1 MKDDKA
7 YIVRKVL
14 VIVTLIMIVSTLG
27 LFMVTTQINTVSLDY
42 YGTETTVKT
51 LASSVQD
58 FLIENNIIINDED
71 TVYPAMNAVLA
82 NGSEIKISSSKEYAK
97 IDINNKLSN
106 YAPEIAKVEEVI
118 ETVPYS
124 EETVNNSTVERGT
137 TNVIEEGTDG
147 QKSIKYLVKY
157 AGDTEIERAQISSE
171 IIVEAKN
178 KIIEVGTKLPTLASR
193 SKIVETVAAHV
204 PTAEEGFRTYNISL
218 PVEQQQYAF
227 NICKKYGVEYEL
239 FLAIMYKES
248 NYRSNAT
255 GVNSYGLCQIHS
267 SNFSML
273 TSRLGVT
280 NFYDPYDNMTAGAY
294 ILSTYYNIAR
304 KHVSGEDVAVYALNA
319 YNMGDGA
326 YYAQCFS
333 KGVLNRSYSTSII
346 TMRNNLLSKGS
357 LY

>member
-7 YIVRKVL
+7 CIVRKVL

-27 LFMVTTQINTVSLDY
+27 LFMITTQVNTICLDY
-42 YGTETTVKT
+42 YGTKTTVKT
-51 LASSVQD
+51 LASNVQD
-58 FLIENNIIINDED
+58 FLIQNNIVVDDED
-71 TVYPAMNAVLA
+71 IVYPAINAELTE
-82 NGSEIKISSSKEYAK
+82 GSTVKISSSKEYAT
-97 IDINNKLSN
+97 IDIDKKISD
-106 YAPEIAKVEEVI
+106 YTPEIAKIEEVI
-118 ETVPYS
+118 ENVPYG
-124 EETVNNSTVERGT
+124 EDTVSNNTVARGT
-137 TNVIEEGTDG
+137 TNVIEEGSEG
-147 QKSIKYLVKY
+147 QRSIKYLVKY
-157 AGDTEIERAQISSE
+157 NGDVEVERAKISEE

-178 KIIEVGTKLPTLASR
+178 KVVEVGTKLPVLASR
-193 SKIVETVAAHV
+193 SSIVESVAAQV
-204 PTAEEGFRTYNISL
+204 PTAAEGFKVYNIAL

-227 NICKKYGVEYEL
+227 NICKKYGIEYEL

-248 NYRSNAT
+248 GYRSNAT
-255 GVNSYGLCQIHS
+255 GISSYGLCQIHS

-294 ILSTYYNIAR
+294 ILSTYFNIAR
-304 KHVSGEDVAVYALNA
+304 RYVSGEDVTVYALNA

-333 KGVLNRSYSTSII
+333 QGVLHRSYSTSII
-346 TMRNNLLSKGS
+346 SMRNNLLSRGT

>member
-7 YIVRKVL
+7 SIVRNILIIVSL
-14 VIVTLIMIVSTLG
+14 VMIVSTLG

-42 YGTETTVKT
+42 YGTKIIVKT
-51 LASSVQD
+51 LASNVQD
-58 FLIENNIIINDED
+58 FLIQNNIVINDED
-71 TVYPAMNAVLA
+71 IVYPAMNTILTK
-82 NGSEIKISSSKEYAK
+82 NSEINISSSKKYFA
-97 IDINNKLSN
+97 IDIDKKLSE
-106 YAPEIAKVEEVI
+106 YTPEIAKIEEVI
-118 ETVPYS
+118 EIVPYG
-124 EETVNNSTVERGT
+124 EESVNNSTIARGT
-137 TNVIEEGTDG
+137 TNVIEEGSDG
-147 QKSIKYLVKY
+147 QKSIKYLVRY
-157 AGDTEIERAQISSE
+157 SGDTEIERAQISSE
-171 IIVEAKN
+171 VIVEAKN
-178 KIIEVGTKLPTLASR
+178 KVIEVGTKLPTLASR
-193 SKIVETVAAHV
+193 SKIVETIAGHV
-204 PTAEEGFRTYNISL
+204 PTAEEGFVSYNISL

-227 NICKKYGVEYEL
+227 NICKKYGIEYQL

-248 NYRSNAT
+248 RYRSNAT

-294 ILSTYYNIAR
+294 ILSTYFNTAR
-304 KHVSGEDVAVYALNA
+304 KYVSGNDVEVYALNA

-333 KGVLNRSYSTSII
+333 QGVLHRSYSTSII